1 MCDVLIHGNCLLDTL
16 DSDMLTEG
24 ENLNVFS
31 IFVVDNSAPGLMMTL
46 VGSVLS
52 CQDHVC
58 WPGDNVWFITST
70 LPPASI
76 CYVVE
81 IYLDLKLTTALHWR
95 LCL

>member
-31 IFVVDNSAPGLMMTL
+31 IFTVDNSAPGLMMTL

-58 WPGDNVWFITST
+58 WPGDNVWFITSA

-81 IYLDLKLTTALHWR
+81 IYLDFKLTTALHWR